1 MNFVTA
7 LGELVLA
14 GVFATWYWTR
24 DKVGACDLVDT
35 FYANIHN
42 NNQYLIASIST
53 AMDKVL
59 KTFEPV
65 CIEAEAMAPRIG
77 K

>member
-24 DKVGACDLVDT
+24 DKVC
-35 FYANIHN
+35 F
-42 NNQYLIASIST
+42 
-53 AMDKVL
+53 
-59 KTFEPV
+59 FFFF
-65 CIEAEAMAPRIG
+65 
-77 K
+77 